1 MAEKHGRACNVGGAR
16 LHACAEASDIAR
28 AEVEDLRTLGLS
40 RPKARYLIGLA
51 QLASTN
57 ADFEAVAN
65 LSDDAA
71 IAELSKLSGVGRW
84 TAEYVLL
91 RGIGRFNIFPGDD
104 VGGRNGLRAY
114 LGIEDN
120 LDYDGVRKT
129 LARWHAWGGFI
140 YFHLLVNALAD
151 KGIVHP

>member
-1 MAEKHGRACNVGGAR
+1 MR
-16 LHACAEASDIAR
+16 LHACAGAADIAR
-28 AEVEDLRTLGLS
+28 AEVEDLRALGLS

-57 ADFEAVAN
+57 GDFETLAN
-65 LSDDAA
+65 LKDDAA
-71 IAELSKLSGVGRW
+71 IEQLSKLSGVGRW

-91 RGIGRFNIFPGDD
+91 RGFGRFNIFPGDD

-114 LGIEDN
+114 LGIEDE
-120 LDYDGVRKT
+120 LDYAGVGQAI
-129 LARWHAWGGFI
+129 ARWHAWGGFI

-151 KGIVHP
+151 KGIVRA